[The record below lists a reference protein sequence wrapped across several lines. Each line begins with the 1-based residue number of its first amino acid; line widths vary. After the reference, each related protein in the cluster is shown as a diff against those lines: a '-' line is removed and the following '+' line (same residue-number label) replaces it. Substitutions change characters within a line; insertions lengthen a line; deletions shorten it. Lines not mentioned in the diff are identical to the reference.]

1 VTDPTQAI
9 PAPDDG
15 ARQVVAGR
23 YALQELIGRGGSA
36 EVWRAEDT
44 SLGRAVA
51 LKLVT
56 VPHDESSARAGD
68 EARTLARLNH
78 PGLVPVYDAGTD
90 DQGRPWVVMELVE
103 GEALSDTIKRGPL
116 TSERAA
122 TIGRSVAE
130 ALGYVHDRGL
140 LHRDVKPGN
149 VLVGTDGR
157 SRLTD
162 FGIARLI
169 DSAKV
174 TSTGMMVGTASYLA
188 PEQVAGEPVGPP
200 ADVYALG
207 LVLLECLTGKREYA
221 GATVEVALARLTRSP
236 DVPSELPDGWPG
248 LLRAMT
254 DRDPARRPSPADVA
268 RELGSIS
275 SGGSATTV
283 LPVAAPTG
291 STAALPRTAV
301 APAPSPRAP
310 QRPAAR
316 PVPRP
321 APRRPAPVA
330 APRRSSS
337 ATPWVLL
344 LLAVIA
350 AMVVGFLLLEQTR
363 TGDPVQLP
371 PIRED
376 LPAEIRE
383 PLQQLQDA
391 VDQTAEQ

>member
-9 PAPDDG
+9 PQPEETPATIG
-15 ARQVVAGR
+15 GR
-23 YALQELIGRGGSA
+23 YLMRELIGRGGSA

-44 SLGRAVA
+44 SLGREVA

-56 VPHDESSARAGD
+56 VPTDEGSARAGD
-68 EARTLARLNH
+68 EARTLAQLNH

-103 GEALSDTIKRGPL
+103 GETLSDTLKRGPL
-116 TSERAA
+116 TSERTAG
-122 TIGRSVAE
+122 IGRPVAE
-130 ALGYVHDRGL
+130 ALGYVHGKGL

-207 LVLLECLTGKREYA
+207 LVLLECLTGEREYA
-221 GATVEVALARLTRSP
+221 GSTVEVALARLTRQP
-236 DVPSELPDGWPG
+236 TVPSELPSGWPA

-254 DRDPARRPSPADVA
+254 DRDPARRPAPADAA
-268 RELGSIS
+268 RELAVIA
-275 SGGSATTV
+275 SGGEATTV
-283 LPVAAPTG
+283 LAAAAPAG
-291 STAALPRTAV
+291 STTVLPRTTV
-301 APAPSPRAP
+301 APAPAPRPRPRPAP
-310 QRPAAR
+310 APAPRPAAR
-316 PVPRP
+316 Q
-321 APRRPAPVA
+321 APP
-330 APRRSSS
+330 SSS
-337 ATPWVLL
+337 SSLPWVLL
-344 LLAVIA
+344 LLAIIA
-350 AMVVGFLLLEQTR
+350 ALVVGFLLFNQTQTDD
-363 TGDPVQLP
+363 TGPLP
-371 PIRED
+371 GISED

-383 PLQQLQDA
+383 PLQELQDA
-391 VDQTAEQ
+391 VDVEPAP

>member
-1 VTDPTQAI
+1 VTGPTQAI

-15 ARQVVAGR
+15 AWQVVAGR

-44 SLGRAVA
+44 SLGRPVA

-103 GEALSDTIKRGPL
+103 GETLSDTIKRGPL
-116 TSERAA
+116 TSERTASV
-122 TIGRSVAE
+122 GRSVAE
-130 ALGYVHDRGL
+130 ALGYVHEKGL

-188 PEQVAGEPVGPP
+188 PEQVAGEPVGPS

-236 DVPSELPDGWPG
+236 EVPSDLPDGWPG

-254 DRDPARRPSPADVA
+254 DRDPARRPSPEAVA
-268 RELGSIS
+268 RELGSIQA
-275 SGGSATTV
+275 GGSATTV
-283 LPVAAPTG
+283 LPAAAPAS
-291 STAALPRTAV
+291 STTALPRTAV
-301 APAPSPRAP
+301 AQAQAPAPSRRAP
-310 QRPAAR
+310 QRPT
-316 PVPRP
+316 
-321 APRRPAPVA
+321 PRRSAPVA
-330 APRRSSS
+330 APPRTSS

-344 LLAVIA
+344 LLVVIA
-350 AMVVGFLLLEQTR
+350 AMVVGFLLLERSR
-363 TGDPVQLP
+363 TAEPVQMP
-371 PIRED
+371 SISED
-376 LPAEIRE
+376 LPAQIRE

-391 VDQTAEQ
+391 VDATAQQ